1 MVLLHCVFVV
11 FVTFVLTPVCHLQLS
26 DTPLSER
33 LWDLNPQFM
42 HRAIELSLENVRS
55 GKGGPFGAVVAKNGT
70 IIGEG
75 ANQVLSTNDPSAHAE
90 VIAVRTACRKLS
102 SFQLSGCEIYTSC
115 EPCPMC
121 MGLIYW
127 ARPDAVY
134 YANTAED
141 AAKIGFDDALIY
153 RELIMKPDQ
162 RTIRMKQMMRNEA
175 MAAFKSWEK
184 KPGRVLY

>member
-1 MVLLHCVFVV
+1 
-11 FVTFVLTPVCHLQLS
+11 
-26 DTPLSER
+26 
-33 LWDLNPQFM
+33 LNPQFM
-42 HRAIELSLENVRS
+42 RRAIELSLENVRL
-55 GKGGPFGAVVAKNGT
+55 GKGGPFGAVVTKDGT

-90 VIAVRTACRKLS
+90 VIAVRAACQKLA

-141 AAKIGFDDALIY
+141 AANIGFDDALIY
-153 RELIMKPDQ
+153 SELSMKPSQ
-162 RTIRMKQMMRNEA
+162 RTIRMKQTMREEA
-175 MAAFKSWEK
+175 LLAFKAWEK
-184 KPGRVLY
+184 KAGRVLY